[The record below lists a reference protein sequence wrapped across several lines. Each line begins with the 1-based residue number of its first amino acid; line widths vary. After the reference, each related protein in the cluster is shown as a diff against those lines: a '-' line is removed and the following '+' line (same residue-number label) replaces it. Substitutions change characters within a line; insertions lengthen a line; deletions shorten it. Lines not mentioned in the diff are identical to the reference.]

1 MIPAY
6 RSVKTGLNMQM
17 AEWHRI
23 LKEDGVK
30 VVAISPGM
38 LATGLG
44 GIGPEALRK
53 MGALDPQIGADFILD
68 VVEGRRDQDVGKV
81 IRRDMVQPF

>member
-1 MIPAY
+1 
-6 RSVKTGLNMQM
+6 MQM

-30 VVAISPGM
+30 VFSISPGM

-44 GIGPEALRK
+44 GLGPEALRK
-53 MGALDPQIGADFILD
+53 MGALEPHIGADFIRD
-68 VVEGRRDQDVGKV
+68 VAEGRRDQDVGKV
-81 IRRDMVQPF
+81 IRKDMVQAF